1 MCGHLDGL
9 KGTKKGE
16 IASRWEGR
24 EVAVK
29 CPLCYNGC
37 SGTSWGCAP
46 PTATSRFGYSLAYP
60 ARTRRCSGFPGGPD
74 PGPVAGHSASG
85 NVLPRYIRLVAD
97 VPDPI
102 AQAGYIPPLLEG
114 TLQGP
119 SIRHPAMAHW
129 QPILAYAAAHTFL
142 FSRRCACQAGIYGD
156 SPNSRFSPKCPQIVS
171 NVYGASFTALFGL
184 DPILYPLR
192 PRIIVTPPSQVRRRA
207 HPSGH
212 PKQAKSTLKTP

>member
-29 CPLCYNGC
+29 CPLCDNGR

-74 PGPVAGHSASG
+74 PGPVAGHSASR

-102 AQAGYIPPLLEG
+102 AQTGFSPPLLEG

-119 SIRHPAMAHW
+119 PIRRPAMAHGP
-129 QPILAYAAAHTFL
+129 PILAYAAAHTL
-142 FSRRCACQAGIYGD
+142 FIFASVCVSGRYIRGFAKLPIQLEMPTNRLKRIWGLIH
-156 SPNSRFSPKCPQIVS
+156 SPVRLGPHSV
-171 NVYGASFTALFGL
+171 
-184 DPILYPLR
+184 
-192 PRIIVTPPSQVRRRA
+192 PPSAQDHR
-207 HPSGH
+207 HPTFSG
-212 PKQAKSTLKTP
+212 PPSSTPVWTP